1 MRCTFFL
8 FVRVAG
14 QHIDLSKND
23 CRKVKTN
30 VYRSTC
36 VVLLMLIYTSESENY
51 CQDVSLFR
59 GRSLS
64 VAGGYPS
71 PAPYQSDFKIRKYTC
86 SRRFER
92 QEVVSLSRSCCVV
105 SLFVFKNPSHGHPSM
120 PLGPPLPPVGVLGR
134 CSR

>member
-8 FVRVAG
+8 FVSVAG

-51 CQDVSLFR
+51 CQDVSLFH

-71 PAPYQSDFKIRKYTC
+71 PAPTRVI
-86 SRRFER
+86 SRFA
-92 QEVVSLSRSCCVV
+92 SI
-105 SLFVFKNPSHGHPSM
+105 HA
-120 PLGPPLPPVGVLGR
+120 VGVLRGKR
-134 CSR
+134 LCRYQDRVVSCRVSCSRIRPMAIR